1 MRVYEDEL
9 LDYVK
14 GWTILVMSMNNTRSM
29 KILHHPDTYKYTHIH
44 RNLKI
49 LATFNIEIKCK
60 VVFYFI
66 ILLGKLAY

>member
-1 MRVYEDEL
+1 
-9 LDYVK
+9 
-14 GWTILVMSMNNTRSM
+14 M